1 MLKKVYL
8 SVLLF
13 VMSSGI
19 IFCQNQYQDVVYLK
33 NGSIIKGE
41 ILEISIERRVKIQTT
56 DQKIWTFNLDEIEKI
71 KREKGGPAFYAS
83 EYLYPGFINYSTMGI
98 LVGDENSRHRAPF
111 SITLVNSHVFEN
123 NLSVGA
129 GFGLE
134 FLDRTSV
141 PLFTDLRYFMN
152 NKKLSPFF
160 LLQSGYSFPIEDEH
174 DEYYQERN
182 NVGGYLINP
191 GIGFLLNFQTGGAL
205 ICTVGYRNQLLKY
218 EYNDQYDTELK
229 QYYNRFNIRF
239 GLVFR

>member
-1 MLKKVYL
+1 MLKKISF
-8 SVLLF
+8 SVFLL
-13 VMSSGI
+13 MISC
-19 IFCQNQYQDVVYLK
+19 IFLFSQNQYQDVIYLK
-33 NGSIIKGE
+33 NGSLIKGE
-41 ILEISIERRVKIQTT
+41 ILEISSERKVKIQTT
-56 DQKIWTFNLDEIEKI
+56 DHKTWTFHLDEIEKI

-83 EYLYPGFINYSTMGI
+83 EYLYAGFINYSTMGI

-111 SITLVNSHVFEN
+111 SITLVNSHIFSS
-123 NLSVGA
+123 NLSLGA

-134 FLDRTSV
+134 FLDRTSI
-141 PLFTDLRYFMN
+141 PIFADFRYFMN

-160 LLQSGYSFPIEDEH
+160 LLQGGYSFPIEDEH

-191 GIGFLLNFQTGGAL
+191 GIGFLLNFHTGGAL
-205 ICTVGYRNQLLKY
+205 ICTIGYRNQLLKY